1 MVHNI
6 SSFSLLLVLIYMFT
20 RIVRT
25 CSYDMS
31 RWWAPIPLHLLK
43 VSIKYVHPSIC
54 NYFTCTLL
62 IYCLTCAN
70 LHANSYIEYECVY
83 HIVCFIHTY
92 KCLGMQPQC
101 LGVFQNIG
109 HPTIGE
115 VLATWCSILANL
127 LLDLCWLCVKIIYI
141 YISMFLRWMCT
152 LFIYC
157 LTGAHL
163 YAYSCIYY
171 ECVYVVCLYKCV
183 FADIAWTPWNP
194 SSGSLAYSHITG
206 KCAAMKRTLHGL
218 LWFAPLRDGEHIPR
232 FHH

>member
-92 KCLGMQPQC
+92 KCLGIQPQC

-141 YISMFLRWMCT
+141 YIYVSPLNVHAVHLLLDWSSFICLLVYILRMC
-152 LFIYC
+152 IR
-157 LTGAHL
+157 
-163 YAYSCIYY
+163 
-171 ECVYVVCLYKCV
+171 CV
-183 FADIAWTPWNP
+183 FIQMRVCGYSLNALESIERFI
-194 SSGSLAYSHITG
+194 SLLAYN
-206 KCAAMKRTLHGL
+206 
-218 LWFAPLRDGEHIPR
+218 W
-232 FHH
+232 